1 MSDVGGIEALMRAAA
16 ETEYRARLYGR
27 WKPMDPGRGRGA
39 HGGVRSSVVGGRR
52 LGDQSA
58 TAPAKTSETWP
69 DLAATTRGQATLA
82 FAKSFTAS
90 TTTIPGRNSSAPEP
104 IAENRRATY
113 ARTGSTAFS
122 VRLYRLGRCGG

>member
-58 TAPAKTSETWP
+58 TAANQDER
-69 DLAATTRGQATLA
+69 DLAR
-82 FAKSFTAS
+82 
-90 TTTIPGRNSSAPEP
+90 PGRYYQRTSNSGIREILHRLDDNHSWPEQL
-104 IAENRRATY
+104 
-113 ARTGSTAFS
+113 SS
-122 VRLYRLGRCGG
+122 